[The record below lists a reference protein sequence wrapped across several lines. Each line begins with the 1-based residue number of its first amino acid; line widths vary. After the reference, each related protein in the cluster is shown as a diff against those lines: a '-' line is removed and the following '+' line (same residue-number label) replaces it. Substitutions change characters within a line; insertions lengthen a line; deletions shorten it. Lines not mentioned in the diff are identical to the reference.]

1 MRKLLLAATILA
13 SFAAAP
19 AFAGSGADGGMIS
32 GNVALAT
39 SGSNAGV
46 SSVQGTMANAK
57 LAGNGGVIVGAV
69 SGNYTAVDTMS
80 AAKAGQ
86 GHAKTE
92 TTAQQTNIGGTVAG
106 GLVSNKDGR
115 QARGGGDASLSM
127 HGNSGVSGAAG
138 GSQTSTATG
147 GSVAD
152 AANLGGFI
160 KVEQPKQGGGHRG
173 R

>member
-1 MRKLLLAATILA
+1 MRKLLLAATIFA
-13 SFAAAP
+13 SFAVAP

-32 GNVALAT
+32 GNVALTT

-46 SSVQGTMANAK
+46 SSVQGTTANAK

-69 SGNYTAVDTMS
+69 SGNYTAVDTRS

-106 GLVSNKDGR
+106 GLVFNKDGR
-115 QARGGGDASLSM
+115 
-127 HGNSGVSGAAG
+127 SGVSGTAG